1 MLAHSRPLVPE
12 AETGHEIRME
22 RGLFYSVV
30 KRLCGIQLNLKIAR
44 NKIRRRAFLRSYGGY
59 GMNEDSMKT
68 VSNVMPGV
76 GIAIVI
82 GSFALNAAGGFCKG
96 IFLPVDASVWINN
109 IFKGKNG
116 DVR

>member
-1 MLAHSRPLVPE
+1 
-12 AETGHEIRME
+12 ME

-82 GSFALNAAGGFCKG
+82 GSFALNAAGLTHIAMSDTLMAGGFCKG
-96 IFLPVDASVWINN
+96 IFLPVDASV
-109 IFKGKNG
+109 
-116 DVR
+116 

>member
-1 MLAHSRPLVPE
+1 MLAHSRPLFPE

-22 RGLFYSVV
+22 RGLVYSVV

-44 NKIRRRAFLRSYGGY
+44 NKIRRRVFLRSYGGY

-82 GSFALNAAGGFCKG
+82 GSFALNAAGLTHIAMSDALMAGGFCKG
-96 IFLPVDASVWINN
+96 IFLPVDASV
-109 IFKGKNG
+109 
-116 DVR
+116 